1 MISDEYNSYILNY
14 LANDKTHSAIML
26 SAPWGTGKS
35 YYIQKH
41 LIPFINQNSDDRCIC
56 ISLYGLKTL
65 DEISK
70 ALYLEIRAKKVNFNN
85 EATNTV
91 KVIGKTIIKGV
102 SSFFGVNLDVSEE
115 DLQKLYNSIDLSG
128 KLVILEDIERS
139 YINIKQIL
147 GFVNNLVE
155 QDGVKVLLV
164 ANEQEILK
172 CEEKT
177 VSEGKNYSTKLELS
191 DESKD
196 YLRIK
201 EKTVSDTILFTCDI
215 KETIQNILKNFDN
228 NLLNDLIQNQTNI
241 AEEILDVMQYVKSYN
256 FRSLI
261 FACQKATDL
270 FGKVTNP
277 NIKFFESTFL
287 SIVAFSMR
295 IKKDGQLKWNDKS
308 NGSDLGTPKY
318 PLPRFAYEFIKYQ
331 TFDEKDVLR
340 NEEIFIS
347 RSEFYKKQTEINAF
361 LSILYSFSIQTQSAL
376 ESSLCSLKECLNS
389 SSMPFSEYGKLANY
403 LIAVRSLCSDP
414 IIVDECKSL
423 MLSNIEKQEQNADS
437 VEHLLF
443 HDGVALWTPDQE
455 NEYRKFISEMK
466 QKVEDKSKSLNLNY
480 DKNSFDKLINY
491 IEKQK
496 DKFIE
501 SHSFMKQ
508 LSVADLLDLIKS
520 CTAEQIASIRSAI
533 RSVYSF
539 SNIDE
544 FFSEDKNSLIE
555 LKEGV
560 DSLINSGSIGDTI
573 ILLQLTWLEEN
584 LEEYISRL

>member
-172 CEEKT
+172 WEEKT

-241 AEEILDVMQYVKSYN
+241 AEEIFDVMQYVKSYN

-270 FGKVTNP
+270 FGKVTNL
-277 NIKFFESTFL
+277 NIKFFKSTFL

-361 LSILYSFSIQTQSAL
+361 LSILYSFSTQTQSAL

-414 IIVDECKSL
+414 IIVDKCKNL

>member
-1 MISDEYNSYILNY
+1 
-14 LANDKTHSAIML
+14 ML

-172 CEEKT
+172 WEEKT

-241 AEEILDVMQYVKSYN
+241 AEEIFDVMQYVKSYN

-331 TFDEKDVLR
+331 TFDEKYVLR

-347 RSEFYKKQTEINAF
+347 RSEF
-361 LSILYSFSIQTQSAL
+361 
-376 ESSLCSLKECLNS
+376 
-389 SSMPFSEYGKLANY
+389 
-403 LIAVRSLCSDP
+403 
-414 IIVDECKSL
+414 
-423 MLSNIEKQEQNADS
+423 
-437 VEHLLF
+437 
-443 HDGVALWTPDQE
+443 
-455 NEYRKFISEMK
+455 
-466 QKVEDKSKSLNLNY
+466 
-480 DKNSFDKLINY
+480 
-491 IEKQK
+491 
-496 DKFIE
+496 
-501 SHSFMKQ
+501 
-508 LSVADLLDLIKS
+508 
-520 CTAEQIASIRSAI
+520 
-533 RSVYSF
+533 
-539 SNIDE
+539 
-544 FFSEDKNSLIE
+544 
-555 LKEGV
+555 
-560 DSLINSGSIGDTI
+560 
-573 ILLQLTWLEEN
+573 
-584 LEEYISRL
+584 

>member
-172 CEEKT
+172 WEEKT

-241 AEEILDVMQYVKSYN
+241 AEEIFDVMQYVKSYN

-270 FGKVTNP
+270 FGKVTNL

-361 LSILYSFSIQTQSAL
+361 LSILYSFSTQTQSAL

-414 IIVDECKSL
+414 IIVDKCKNL